1 MSIKSFSSKFFGAV
15 RWAAV
20 RNATGAGLLFLVLWM
35 TLVMWAM
42 SYIAAGAQAI
52 DEGCQFEPITY
63 LGRQQ
68 VFTAQPG
75 NELLVESNDL
85 GIYAWDVVTTTT
97 QATNRPLDVYERPAG
112 GREPHAS
119 EYRTSFPVT
128 ETVVLLGDFLAGET
142 VRVQVIDNSG
152 NATSRGNLR
161 IFNGHVLYAADTSPR
176 VVNFEYVMPEN
187 SPLHLAHQDTIAW
200 TVCSFGAEATP
211 TDSPT
216 ATATLTPTLTST
228 PTPTLTLTATP
239 TQSSTPTDT
248 ATLIATPTST
258 PTPVMTPPMLPPTAT
273 ATATATNTPGVPKV
287 ATLEPTA
294 TATPNCIDGESAPD
308 PENCPLAL
316 PTTTGPRVHVW
327 VPLVE
332 VE

>member
-1 MSIKSFSSKFFGAV
+1 MSINRFTSKVFLAFRHVIDWQVIAFAV
-15 RWAAV
+15 GVTCIALALMLAV
-20 RNATGAGLLFLVLWM
+20 M
-35 TLVMWAM
+35 TN
-42 SYIAAGAQAI
+42 AGAQAI
-52 DEGCQFEPITY
+52 DEGCQFEPIVY

-112 GREPHAS
+112 GRPITAS

-128 ETVVLLGDFLAGET
+128 ETVVYLGDFLAGET

-200 TVCSFGAEATP
+200 TVCSFGAEVTATP

-216 ATATLTPTLTST
+216 ATATVAPTLTAT

-239 TQSSTPTDT
+239 TQSSTPTST
-248 ATLIATPTST
+248 ATQTATST
-258 PTPVMTPPMLPPTAT
+258 PTPVMTPPFIPPTAT
-273 ATATATNTPGVPKV
+273 PTATATNTPGVPKV
-287 ATLEPTA
+287 ATLEPAA
-294 TATPNCIDGESAPD
+294 TATPDCVDGESNPHG
-308 PENCPLAL
+308 CPLAL
-316 PTTTGPRVHVW
+316 ATAQSEMPRVRVML
-327 VPLVE
+327 PIVE
-332 VE
+332 VR